1 MSSKEQIVSILELN
15 EEQHDFIV
23 GILKRDKVDIENRM
37 AKLQSYSECV
47 NGVTAYNDELK
58 TLREKYQTG
67 DEILNLLNG

>member
-15 EEQHDFIV
+15 EEQHNFLV
-23 GILKRDKVDIENRM
+23 GMLKRDKVDIENRM

>member
-58 TLREKYQTG
+58 TLREKYQMG